1 MQTLANQSFFA
12 VQYVGMTDM
21 WMNDGGNLQSQ
32 IGARFFETREDA
44 QTFLDTR
51 RLRRGFRASLAVSP
65 VAVETIRDLAATALH
80 YSTLPAL
87 PARDDRK
94 EWADR
99 AAVLAAL
106 LPLTVH

>member
-1 MQTLANQSFFA
+1 MTTLANQSFFA
-12 VQYVGMTDM
+12 VQYVGMSDC
-21 WMNDGGNLQSQ
+21 WMNHGGNLQSQ
-32 IGARFFETREDA
+32 IGALFFETSEDA

-51 RLRRGFRASLAVSP
+51 RLRRGFRANLAVSP
-65 VAVETIRDLAATALH
+65 VAVETIRELAAKARH
-80 YSTLPAL
+80 YSTLPPLLAC
-87 PARDDRK
+87 DDRQ